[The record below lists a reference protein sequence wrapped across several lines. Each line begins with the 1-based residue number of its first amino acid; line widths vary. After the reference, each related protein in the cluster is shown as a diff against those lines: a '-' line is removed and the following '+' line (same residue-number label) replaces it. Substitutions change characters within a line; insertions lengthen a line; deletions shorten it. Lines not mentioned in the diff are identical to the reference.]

1 MHAVVVRF
9 SNAIKFFVLATLMII
24 VGGSSRIYGQKGV
37 PLASEATS
45 ISEYVKLVLSG
56 SPISHEDSVLIAF
69 GQMKG
74 LFRTLPP
81 IKNPFGKCGAE
92 LAFEAMRIRAKIS
105 LPLSETI
112 IQFGISYTDSV
123 VSPSGRFTIYYSKS
137 GVDSASDEYVDSVK
151 HFADEA
157 YQLEIVELGYPKP
170 PYTSA
175 DSTWHI
181 FLVDQGSSGNYG
193 STTPFTPSFGSSP
206 SGLTRYRSYIIMDND
221 FLPTEYRTVGTDAA
235 RITVFHEFHHVI
247 QNGSY
252 GKNELV
258 DDVNFREMSSVWLEM
273 RSTPDVQ
280 DYLQYIDT
288 YLKHLDQ
295 EFDDVQGN
303 GYPQCIWLQYLN
315 KKFGDDI
322 IKYVWEFYSNNHAD
336 FLLSF
341 DSILLEKYNTNFCTE
356 YKRFGTAVYYTGRN
370 FQGTSIFPDARKFN
384 QDAVRR
390 IILSPNVPSTFQ
402 ALPASLN
409 IFTCGYGKDTS
420 VIVISRSTDRT
431 NTANGTVTSKS
442 VLAFQDSFQYPE
454 TFCDTISLP
463 ILIATKIFPQPF
475 IISQGSDQNTLD
487 ILASTNS
494 KAPIDVSLNIY
505 SLDNSLIRHYDRSLQ
520 ANHQI
525 LAADPFG
532 GSWYVEWDGKD
543 DTGALAPSGIYY
555 YSLKVDGNRDNGKFV
570 VIRKN

>member
-1 MHAVVVRF
+1 
-9 SNAIKFFVLATLMII
+9 
-24 VGGSSRIYGQKGV
+24 
-37 PLASEATS
+37 
-45 ISEYVKLVLSG
+45 
-56 SPISHEDSVLIAF
+56 
-69 GQMKG
+69 MKG
-74 LFRTLPP
+74 LFKSLPT
-81 IKNPFGKCGAE
+81 IKNPYGKCGSE
-92 LAFEAMRIRAKIS
+92 LAFEAMRIQEKFS
-105 LPLSETI
+105 QPLGEAV

-123 VSPSGRFTIYYSKS
+123 TSPSGRFTIYYSKT
-137 GVDSASDEYVDSVK
+137 GVDSASDEYVDSVR

-157 YQLEIVELGYPKP
+157 YELEIIELGYAKP
-170 PYTSA
+170 PFTSA

-181 FLVDQGSSGNYG
+181 FLKDQGTGGIYG
-193 STTPFTPSFGSSP
+193 YTTPISPGFGSSP
-206 SGLTRYRSYIIMDND
+206 SGLSRYRSFITMDND
-221 FLPTEYRTVGTDAA
+221 FLPTEYRTVGIDAA
-235 RITVFHEFHHVI
+235 RITVFHEFHHII

-252 GKNELV
+252 GTTNT
-258 DDVNFREMSSVWLEM
+258 DVNFREMTAVWMEM
-273 RSTPDVQ
+273 RSTPDVP

-288 YLKHLDQ
+288 YLQHLDQ

-303 GYPQCIWLQYLN
+303 GYPQCIWMQYLN

-322 IKYVWEFYSNNHAD
+322 IKNVWQFYSDKQAD
-336 FLLSF
+336 FLSSF
-341 DSILLEKYNTNFCTE
+341 DSILIEKYQTNFCSE
-356 YKRFGTAVYYTGRN
+356 YMRFGTEVYYTGRN
-370 FQGTSIFPDARKFN
+370 FQGTSIFPDARRFN

-390 IILSPNVPSTFQ
+390 IILTPNVPYTFQ

-420 VIVISRSTDRT
+420 VIVITRSSDRT
-431 NTANGTVTSKS
+431 NTSNGSVTSKS

-475 IISQGSDQNTLD
+475 IVSSISDGTVLN
-487 ILASTNS
+487 ILASTDT
-494 KAPIDVSLNIY
+494 KTPVDVSLNIY
-505 SLDNSLIRHYDRSLQ
+505 SLDNSLIRHFDRSLA

-525 LAADPFG
+525 FAADPFG

-543 DTGALAPSGIYY
+543 DAGALAPSGVYY